1 MFHAPL
7 WNIAPVNGLPQ
18 EGGGGEKA
26 TQGKFDIFRFSN
38 TLGLHFELNTH
49 FWGELIRDLHNLYFF
64 LYLFK

>member
-18 EGGGGEKA
+18 EGGGESNP
-26 TQGKFDIFRFSN
+26 GKIFDIFRFSN